1 MNCCIMILI
10 HLDEDSCMKKYI
22 ERYMDN
28 TYISFRPNPDDDNGP
43 YHSAVLKCVK
53 ILRIRMSGVV
63 L

>member
-1 MNCCIMILI
+1 
-10 HLDEDSCMKKYI
+10 MKKYI
-22 ERYMDN
+22 ERNMDN
-28 TYISFRPNPDDDNGP
+28 TYISFRPNSDADNGP